1 MNAQKTL
8 LYAQFFF
15 SLIILFLFAA
25 QVKGQ
30 EVKGV
35 ACIIFANNNVV
46 LVRDLL
52 SNRLSF
58 PGGYVDRGETAE
70 QAAQREAYEETGL
83 HVTVGPQI
91 AHANH
96 SAQFLCKSTVPIPVL
111 SSQGIETMPVIYA
124 LAAPDFSIEI
134 REVYLT
140 KPKLIKPDKYRFP
153 DQIKLLPPNLNLF
166 SEWQSQTITIYDS
179 TLPIN
184 LLQRFELHLIQQLQT
199 QLAPNAD
206 LLFKLFNFLGES
218 KLFFICVPIIWA
230 FAGWQTGFRSLLLL
244 SISAE
249 TVNILKA
256 LFTLPRPFQ
265 LIPNLQRM
273 EVYGF
278 GMPSGHATVAVV
290 FWGYCWLRF
299 KHVLPKTYHNPA
311 LLTLSTILIGC
322 AISRVYWGVH
332 FFSDSL
338 AGILLGL
345 SILFAFL
352 AGEKCGFWHAM
363 ENVQKIPWLI
373 YLCIFFSG
381 IFFASGRL
389 PSQLLGL
396 TVGLFIGLAYNKTNI
411 LDTDSNQHF
420 SHKLITA
427 FLGICGIVAFDQFA
441 KLLANQ
447 QATGFK
453 IIFIFLVGYVFI
465 GLWLSVVMRKII
477 NLKLA
482 IHR

>member
-1 MNAQKTL
+1 MNAKKIPR
-8 LYAQFFF
+8 YAQFFF
-15 SLIILFLFAA
+15 GLIILFVA

-35 ACIIFANNNVV
+35 ACIIFADNNVV
-46 LVRDLL
+46 LIRDLL

-70 QAAQREAYEETGL
+70 QAAQRETYEETGL
-83 HVTVGPQI
+83 RVTVGPQI
-91 AHANH
+91 THANH
-96 SAQFLCKSTVPIPVL
+96 SAQFLCKSSAPIPVL
-111 SSQGIETMPVIYA
+111 SSQGIETMLVVYA

-153 DQIKLLPPNLNLF
+153 DQINLLPPDLSTF
-166 SEWQSQTITIYDS
+166 SEWQSQTTTIGDPA
-179 TLPIN
+179 LPIN
-184 LLQRFELHLIQQLQT
+184 LLHRFELPLIQQLQT
-199 QLAPNAD
+199 QLMPNAD
-206 LLFKLFNFLGES
+206 LLFKLFNLLGES
-218 KLFFICVPIIWA
+218 KLFFLCVPIIWA

-249 TVNILKA
+249 TENILKI
-256 LFTLPRPFQ
+256 LFALPRPFQ
-265 LIPNLQRM
+265 LIPNLQHM
-273 EVYGF
+273 EGYGF

-290 FWGYCWLRF
+290 FWGYCWLKF
-299 KHVLPKTYHNPA
+299 KHLLPKTYHNLA
-311 LLTLSTILIGC
+311 FLTLIAMLIGC

-338 AGILLGL
+338 AGMLLGL

-352 AGEKCGFWHAM
+352 AGEKYGLWHAM

-373 YLCIFFSG
+373 YLGIFFSG
-381 IFFASGRL
+381 IFFIPGQL
-389 PSQLLGL
+389 PSQLFGL

-411 LDTDSNQHF
+411 LNTNSSQHF
-420 SHKLITA
+420 SHKLMTA
-427 FLGICGIVAFDQFA
+427 FLGICGVVTFDQFA

-453 IIFIFLVGYVFI
+453 IIFIFLVAYVLI
-465 GLWLSVVMRKII
+465 GLWLSVGIRKIV
-477 NLKLA
+477 NLKLV